1 MRAAG
6 AFVAKLQRERLMA
19 GKFEIF
25 QDRGAFRFRLTDDH
39 DVVLGASGPFGTKA
53 DAAKAIMAVRENAA
67 AGHIVDTTAQPV
79 GRSPRATSRKAEYA
93 TS

>member
-1 MRAAG
+1 
-6 AFVAKLQRERLMA
+6 MA

-39 DVVLGASGPFGTKA
+39 DVVLGASGPFGTKS

-67 AGHIVDTTAQPV
+67 AGQIVDTTAPS
-79 GRSPRATSRKAEYA
+79 GRPRSSTSRKAEYA